1 MSAAAGRPFVTQLR
15 SRPAVV
21 TVAGGG
27 SERVTVRVQLAD
39 LWDAIAFDVATD
51 ASVSALKQAALQAF
65 GLVDAHAA
73 DYLVKLHGAE
83 VLGEIE
89 SIAHSGARDG
99 STYLLAHRL
108 RRPVR

>member
-1 MSAAAGRPFVTQLR
+1 MCMSAPSMPSPAPVVAPPEVPKVADAA
-15 SRPAVV
+15 
-21 TVAGGG
+21 
-27 SERVTVRVQLAD
+27 VQEAR
-39 LWDAIAFDVATD
+39 T
-51 ASVSALKQAALQAF
+51 SALKQAALQAF